1 MLNGAVNETIES
13 SLQIFNL
20 YTIKI
25 NLKKLVKINS
35 TTGIYIRLRK
45 ICRCLHELI
54 KCSLLMIPPN
64 DSWRNKTYKIN
75 DVNTEQQFGYFQN
88 DDIYKNN
95 EIVLNNSGTG
105 NNKKI
110 TGSLRLLPYEQQLD
124 EGGWVE
130 RTADYVLSSDKINE
144 TSRVARQTV
153 PCGVNEEQ
161 GICSESRGYGFP
173 SGYFSPTQFFLI
185 SLENAGILSR
195 PATFYFEHY
204 RYRVN

>member
-1 MLNGAVNETIES
+1 MNIKAYFEKFNPLERDHKTIINTLKNQDFYKLNILKESTFSSISSIQTDLDSYYQRWYKQDYIDAQCHETIES

-35 TTGIYIRLRK
+35 TTGICIRLRK

-110 TGSLRLLPYEQQLD
+110 TGSLRLLP
-124 EGGWVE
+124 
-130 RTADYVLSSDKINE
+130 
-144 TSRVARQTV
+144 
-153 PCGVNEEQ
+153 
-161 GICSESRGYGFP
+161 
-173 SGYFSPTQFFLI
+173 
-185 SLENAGILSR
+185 
-195 PATFYFEHY
+195 
-204 RYRVN
+204 